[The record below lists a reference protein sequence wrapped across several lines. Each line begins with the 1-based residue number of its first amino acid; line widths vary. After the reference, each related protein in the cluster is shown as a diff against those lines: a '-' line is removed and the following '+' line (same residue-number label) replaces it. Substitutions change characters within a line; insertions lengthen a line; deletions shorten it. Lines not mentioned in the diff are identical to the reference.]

1 MKIENCL
8 VRACFV
14 MKDER
19 EIQFAFDD
27 LNGAQEFIKTWEE
40 SKYVK
45 SHKIIE
51 SNASVSSNS

>member
-1 MKIENCL
+1 MKIKNYL

-14 MKDER
+14 MKDKR

-27 LNGAQEFIKTWEE
+27 LNGARKFIETWKD

-51 SNASVSSNS
+51 SSASFSGDT